1 MSNRLLTSK
10 KHAPRTPA
18 GHRAVA
24 AERAAVCIAGTAQ
37 TLQALPTE
45 AAQYVHA
52 QCGLLQAKTSPTNV
66 SGASTSEQSKGSSTK
81 KIITTFLT
89 RARRSA
95 GHITGL
101 ECAGP
106 VGLGVLIAKSLIKRD
121 SSSPIFCI
129 LLIGSRNAAPAK
141 AQKLTGS

>member
-1 MSNRLLTSK
+1 MRPIASK
-10 KHAPRTPA
+10 DQSYKRQWGQHF
-18 GHRAVA
+18 
-24 AERAAVCIAGTAQ
+24 
-37 TLQALPTE
+37 
-45 AAQYVHA
+45 
-52 QCGLLQAKTSPTNV
+52 
-66 SGASTSEQSKGSSTK
+66 GAIQGQFDQ